1 MLIFVVARVCAI
13 IRVFTQVFP
22 FCFLSL
28 SLAAMFI
35 GTSQMPFPAQPQ
47 GNFQAFP
54 AMGGPMPPTTMMGA
68 VMGQGGAMMGQNTGM
83 MVGMTM
89 PNGFMGNAPAGVMGV
104 APGMMGAQAGA
115 MTAGV
120 VPPQNMYTMQ
130 PGQQP
135 QWSMGQVKDST
146 FCTYNIVKHKRC
158 WICWWHHVEALAF
171 GVPKT

>member
-1 MLIFVVARVCAI
+1 
-13 IRVFTQVFP
+13 
-22 FCFLSL
+22 
-28 SLAAMFI
+28 MFI

-47 GNFQAFP
+47 ANFQAFP

-104 APGMMGAQAGA
+104 APGIMGAQAGA
-115 MTAGV
+115 MPAGV

-130 PGQQP
+130 PGQQT
-135 QWSMGQVKDST
+135 QWSVGQVKDST
-146 FCTYNIVKHKRC
+146 CRIHNIVRHKDTESADGIMWTHLLEIQCAKHLTQHFVSPQ
-158 WICWWHHVEALAF
+158 WS
-171 GVPKT
+171 

>member
-1 MLIFVVARVCAI
+1 
-13 IRVFTQVFP
+13 
-22 FCFLSL
+22 
-28 SLAAMFI
+28 MFI

-47 GNFQAFP
+47 ANFQAFP

-115 MTAGV
+115 MPAGV

-130 PGQQP
+130 PGQQT
-135 QWSMGQVKDST
+135 QWSMGQVKDLLYLQHIQT
-146 FCTYNIVKHKRC
+146 KILNLLMWKHLLEVQCAKHLTQHFCQPTVILAN
-158 WICWWHHVEALAF
+158 ALYLISES
-171 GVPKT
+171 

>member
-1 MLIFVVARVCAI
+1 
-13 IRVFTQVFP
+13 
-22 FCFLSL
+22 
-28 SLAAMFI
+28 MFI

-47 GNFQAFP
+47 ANFQAFP

-115 MTAGV
+115 MPAGV
-120 VPPQNMYTMQ
+120 APPQNMYTMQ

-135 QWSMGQVKDST
+135 QWSMGQVKDC
-146 FCTYNIVKHKRC
+146 CTYNIVRHKEAESAYDIMWMHLLEIQCAKHITQHFC
-158 WICWWHHVEALAF
+158 QPIVVLANALYLISE
-171 GVPKT
+171 G

>member
-1 MLIFVVARVCAI
+1 
-13 IRVFTQVFP
+13 
-22 FCFLSL
+22 
-28 SLAAMFI
+28 MFI

-54 AMGGPMPPTTMMGA
+54 AMGGPMPPTTLMGA

-115 MTAGV
+115 MPAGV

-135 QWSMGQVKDST
+135 QWSMGQVKDSI

-158 WICWWHHVEALAF
+158 
-171 GVPKT
+171 

>member
-1 MLIFVVARVCAI
+1 
-13 IRVFTQVFP
+13 
-22 FCFLSL
+22 
-28 SLAAMFI
+28 MFI

-47 GNFQAFP
+47 ANFPAFP

-115 MTAGV
+115 M
-120 VPPQNMYTMQ
+120 
-130 PGQQP
+130 PGQQT
-135 QWSMGQVKDST
+135 QWSMGQVKGSTCFISNKPMHKDIESADGIMWKHSQGIHCAKHST
-146 FCTYNIVKHKRC
+146 FVSPHWSYS
-158 WICWWHHVEALAF
+158 L
-171 GVPKT
+171 